1 MIKCYIAINI
11 LFNMLTNNNT
21 CIEYNLFEYIKSIM
35 YSELLT
41 SINSNIRTKYVCAII
56 AMMLGNLDSSLY

>member
-1 MIKCYIAINI
+1 
-11 LFNMLTNNNT
+11 MLTNNNT